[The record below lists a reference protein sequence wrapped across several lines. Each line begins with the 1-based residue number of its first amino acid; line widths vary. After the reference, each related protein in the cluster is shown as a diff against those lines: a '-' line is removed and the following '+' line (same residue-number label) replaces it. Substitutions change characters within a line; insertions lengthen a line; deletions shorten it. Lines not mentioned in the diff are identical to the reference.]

1 MPTIE
6 LPYERRI
13 VDRLLNLTYSEF
25 DSDRAWYRMQ
35 LDGGQSIAI
44 PGATVRL
51 DNGNVRIE
59 AFTDTVANLL
69 KEYLAE

>member
-35 LDGGQSIAI
+35 LDDGQPVAI
-44 PGATVRL
+44 PGATVRM
-51 DNGNVRIE
+51 DRGNVRIE
-59 AFTDTVANLL
+59 ACTDTIADLL
-69 KEYLAE
+69 KEYLAK